1 MSSPRTFG
9 HVDTWVFDLDNTLY
23 PHHVNLWQQV
33 DVRIRDYVARFLKLP
48 ADEAFIIQGN
58 DASKVRLLFSN
69 PRVREL
75 VSAQPEIEFTVKDDE
90 GWFGPKFP
98 EGVDELCF
106 LAHGVVKD
114 VARLE
119 QVYEL
124 FAEVL
129 DELCRMGAAYETD
142 PHVSL

>member
-1 MSSPRTFG
+1 M
-9 HVDTWVFDLDNTLY
+9 
-23 PHHVNLWQQV
+23 Q
-33 DVRIRDYVARFLKLP
+33 RIEIGDAAF
-48 ADEAFIIQGN
+48 DEAFIIQGN

-114 VARLE
+114 AARLE

-129 DELCRMGAAYETD
+129 DELCRLGAAYETD